1 MKSQL
6 VIAVF
11 TASAILTI
19 GCKKSAPPPSAAS
32 PAADSGGSLADRL
45 KAVQNPQAETH
56 AALPQWQPFP
66 DNGSRISIPVQQG
79 LEIATVDQDRAR
91 NHPSEAPLSTLVVAL
106 NASQILV
113 HHRNNPQADKERHMG
128 QLDNEQGLSSQPQA
142 EVDHREPECNIVV
155 DRADLAT
162 THNLRNY
169 VCQSQKEHFPDT
181 EPWGVSTEVL
191 NQLRAGQQAEFH
203 FIPDSEATSSIGQV
217 MQTMGKSGLPPLTKH
232 ASLLM
237 FSCTLHRVE
246 AFDLAFP
253 VELNDRQ
260 VQLPA
265 LHAMCVFPDKTEAHV
280 YLLDEPENPLLL
292 WSNMGV
298 LSETMQIVSIKL
310 PR

>member
-1 MKSQL
+1 
-6 VIAVF
+6 
-11 TASAILTI
+11 
-19 GCKKSAPPPSAAS
+19 
-32 PAADSGGSLADRL
+32 
-45 KAVQNPQAETH
+45 
-56 AALPQWQPFP
+56 
-66 DNGSRISIPVQQG
+66 
-79 LEIATVDQDRAR
+79 
-91 NHPSEAPLSTLVVAL
+91 
-106 NASQILV
+106 
-113 HHRNNPQADKERHMG
+113 MG

-142 EVDHREPECNIVV
+142 EVDHREPECDIVV

-191 NQLRAGQQAEFH
+191 NQLRAGQQVEFH

-298 LSETMQIVSIKL
+298 LPETMQIVSIKL

>member
-1 MKSQL
+1 
-6 VIAVF
+6 
-11 TASAILTI
+11 
-19 GCKKSAPPPSAAS
+19 
-32 PAADSGGSLADRL
+32 
-45 KAVQNPQAETH
+45 
-56 AALPQWQPFP
+56 
-66 DNGSRISIPVQQG
+66 
-79 LEIATVDQDRAR
+79 
-91 NHPSEAPLSTLVVAL
+91 
-106 NASQILV
+106 
-113 HHRNNPQADKERHMG
+113 
-128 QLDNEQGLSSQPQA
+128 
-142 EVDHREPECNIVV
+142 
-155 DRADLAT
+155 
-162 THNLRNY
+162 
-169 VCQSQKEHFPDT
+169 
-181 EPWGVSTEVL
+181 
-191 NQLRAGQQAEFH
+191 
-203 FIPDSEATSSIGQV
+203 

-298 LSETMQIVSIKL
+298 LPETMQVVSIKL